1 MSLLNVADIVKST
14 LAEGP
19 GNRYVIWVQGCLKRC
34 PGCCNVEMLK
44 LEMAN
49 IISSEEII
57 ADIKE
62 TMQQHQLEGVTFLGG
77 EPALQAQGLGEI
89 AQACQELGLSVMMF
103 TGYLL
108 EELQEDKFKGISK
121 LLKHLDLLIDGE
133 YLRDQQETVRN
144 WVGSTNQRFHYLSD
158 FYDSS
163 IETAPQAVT
172 NEFRISLDGTV
183 EFNGLPIKVANLK

>member
-1 MSLLNVADIVKST
+1 
-14 LAEGP
+14 
-19 GNRYVIWVQGCLKRC
+19 
-34 PGCCNVEMLK
+34 
-44 LEMAN
+44 MAN

-144 WVGSTNQRFHYLSD
+144 
-158 FYDSS
+158 
-163 IETAPQAVT
+163 
-172 NEFRISLDGTV
+172 
-183 EFNGLPIKVANLK
+183 